1 VTTGSALFALGV
13 PLVFIAL
20 FAGAGS
26 TQGAYDFGWE
36 QKAGVMLGCVA
47 LWLGCIVLS
56 GWRPTGVNG
65 HAADAIRSALVQAH
79 EAASRSAWHELSQ
92 TQTVRWLGVVQAVVI
107 LVIALGVLALTAAPW
122 YAAVLI
128 GVGLSI
134 ALNLAISHHS
144 KAALRRERNRRS
156 R

>member
-1 VTTGSALFALGV
+1 VTAGSALFVLGV

-26 TQGAYDFGWE
+26 TRAAYDFGWE
-36 QKAGVMLGCVA
+36 QKAGVMMGCVA

-56 GWRPTGVNG
+56 GWRPTWVNG
-65 HAADAIRSALVQAH
+65 HAADAVRSALARAQ
-79 EAASRSAWHELSQ
+79 EAASESAWHELSQ
-92 TQTVRWLGVVQAVVI
+92 TRTVRWLGIVQAVVI
-107 LVIALGVLALTAAPW
+107 LVIALCVLAFTAAPW

-128 GVGLSI
+128 GVALSI
-134 ALNLAISHHS
+134 ALNLGISHHS
-144 KAALRRERNRRS
+144 KAALRRERRRRS